1 MGNRDIIYRGFL
13 FMDAFGF
20 AGGFPELFS
29 FLEYGF
35 IQRAILTGIFVGA
48 ACGVL
53 GVFLVLRRYALIGH
67 GLTHVAFGGV
77 AVGLLFS
84 AQPFWWALSITVL
97 SSVGILKLQERVKMH
112 ADVAIGIVSAVGM
125 AAGLIIASMAG
136 GYNVDLMS
144 YLFGSILS
152 VSIDEFWV
160 SIGVSVVVIGFILA
174 TYHDLFAVT
183 FDEESART
191 MGVRVNFYNY
201 FFTVVSAVIVVVG
214 MRVVGLLLIS
224 SLIILPAV
232 TSLQLSRT
240 FSRCLVFST
249 VVAVLSVM
257 GGIFLSYHLSL
268 PSGGA
273 IVAVNFL
280 LFLFA
285 YVYRAVSGR

>member
-1 MGNRDIIYRGFL
+1 MH
-13 FMDAFGF
+13 AFGF

-35 IQRAILTGIFVGA
+35 IQRAIFTGIFVGVA
-48 ACGVL
+48 SGVL

-84 AQPFWWALSITVL
+84 SQPFWWALVVTVL

-125 AAGLIIASMAG
+125 AAGLIIASVAG

-152 VSIDEFWV
+152 ISMGEFWV
-160 SIGVSVVVIGFILA
+160 SIVVSAVVIGFIA
-174 TYHDLFAVT
+174 AAYHDLFAVT

-191 MGVRVNFYNY
+191 MGVRVGFYNY
-201 FFTVVSAVIVVVG
+201 FFTVISAVVVVVG

-224 SLIILPAV
+224 SLVILPAI

-240 FSRCLVFST
+240 FSRCLILSA
-249 VVAVLSVM
+249 VVAVISVL
-257 GGIFLSYHLSL
+257 GGVFLSYHLRL

-280 LFLFA
+280 LFLLA
-285 YVYRAVSGR
+285 YIYRAVSGR